1 MKIHRKTIT
10 YSKKGTRKSVH
21 IKISK
26 GIGRGGVKSI
36 LDKIILFDDNGKI
49 NATINNLER

>member
-49 NATINNLER
+49 KETINNLER